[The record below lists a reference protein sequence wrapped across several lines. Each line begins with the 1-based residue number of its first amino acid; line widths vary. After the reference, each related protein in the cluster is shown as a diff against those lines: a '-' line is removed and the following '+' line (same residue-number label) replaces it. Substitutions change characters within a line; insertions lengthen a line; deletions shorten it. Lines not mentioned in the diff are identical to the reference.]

1 MHYRRTFF
9 KSLFLVVLA
18 VSVFGLGIAYAL
30 LSTTLTISGTTTVS
44 AATWDIH
51 FNNLSAS
58 STGDAT
64 YTLPQFTSNTALTDY
79 EIVLTKPGDSVT
91 FTFDIV
97 NSGTI
102 SSKLSS
108 LTKGTPS
115 CSGVAGS
122 TSGSTDG
129 PIVCNNLTYSF
140 TYSNGTPVASGD
152 TLNKGETKSVKL
164 TLMYNSSA
172 SQVPSNDVAIT
183 NLDITMIY
191 SQA

>member
-1 MHYRRTFF
+1 MHYRRTSF
-9 KSLFLVVLA
+9 KTLFLLVLA

-30 LSTTLTISGTTTVS
+30 LSTTLTISGTTSVS

-51 FNNLSAS
+51 FNNLGAT

-64 YTLPQFTSNTALTDY
+64 YTLPQFTSATSLTDY

-97 NSGTI
+97 NAGTI
-102 SSKLSS
+102 SSTLSS

-122 TSGSTDG
+122 STGTTDG

-140 TYSNGTPVASGD
+140 T
-152 TLNKGETKSVKL
+152 LNKGETKSVKL
-164 TLMYNSSA
+164 TLSYNSSA
-172 SQVPSNDVAIT
+172 SQVPANDVAIT